1 MSEGKLLIIDD
12 NKNVLSALDIFLQN
26 EFEEVI
32 ALTSP
37 KQLPSTLQMQ
47 KVDVVLLDMNFKAG
61 ASTGNEGIYWLH
73 EIKQFDPL
81 IEVVMFTAYGDVE
94 LAVKALKKGAC
105 DFVLKPWDNDK
116 LLATLKAAFKLRKSN
131 LKVQELTCKETS
143 LKSAFNREQQMLIG
157 SSKPMLKIKQL
168 INKVAK
174 SDANIMLTGENGT
187 GKEVIARE
195 IHHHSLRADE
205 LLVTVDIGAI
215 AETLIESELF
225 GHKKGAFT
233 DACDDRTGK
242 FQLAHMG
249 TLFLDEIG
257 NIPLHLQPKLLVA
270 LQTRTA
276 TPVGSNT
283 PVPFNIRLISAT
295 NSDIADL
302 VAENKFREDL
312 LYRLNTIHIEVPPLR
327 ERTEDIEVLARF
339 FLKHLSQKYR
349 KPHIKIGTEAVKK
362 LMKYHWPGNVREL
375 EHTIEKAV
383 ILSDTNTITPDVF
396 YFKAPN
402 TVSRSTPLTLEE
414 MEKQLI
420 FDALDR
426 HDGNYS
432 SVAHQLGISRQTL
445 YNKLKK
451 YDV

>member
-1 MSEGKLLIIDD
+1 MAEGTLLIIDD
-12 NKNVLSALDIFLQN
+12 NKNVLSALDIFLQQ
-26 EFEEVI
+26 EFKEVI
-32 ALTSP
+32 TLTSP
-37 KQLPSTLQMQ
+37 KQLPSMLQSN
-47 KVDVVLLDMNFKAG
+47 KIDVVLLDMNFKAG
-61 ASTGNEGIYWLH
+61 ANTGNEGIYWLH
-73 EIKQFDPL
+73 EIKQYDRD

-105 DFVLKPWDNDK
+105 DFILKPWDNDK
-116 LLATLKAAFKLRKSN
+116 LLATLNAAFKLRKSN
-131 LKVQELTCKETS
+131 LKVKELKCKTTS
-143 LKSAFNREQQMLIG
+143 LKNAFNREQRILIG
-157 SSKPMLKIKQL
+157 TSKSMLKIKRL
-168 INKVAK
+168 ITKVAK
-174 SDANIMLTGENGT
+174 SDVNILLTGENGT

-195 IHHHSLRADE
+195 IHSQSLRADE

-215 AETLIESELF
+215 PETLVESELF

-233 DACDDRTGK
+233 DACEDRTGK

-270 LQTRTA
+270 LQTRTV
-276 TPVGSNT
+276 TPVGSNA

-295 NSDIADL
+295 NANISEL
-302 VAENKFREDL
+302 VAQGQFREDL

-327 ERTEDIEVLARF
+327 DRTEDIEVLSNF
-339 FLKHLSQKYR
+339 FLKRLSQKYR
-349 KPHIKIGTEAVKK
+349 KPQMKLGSAALKK
-362 LMKYHWPGNVREL
+362 LQRYHWPGNVREL

-383 ILSDTNTITPDVF
+383 ILSDTNTITPNDF
-396 YFKAPN
+396 YFKN
-402 TVSRSTPLTLEE
+402 TTNVSTGVTLTLEE

-420 FDALDR
+420 LDALDK

-432 SVAHQLGISRQTL
+432 SVAQQLGISRQTL

>member
-1 MSEGKLLIIDD
+1 MAEGTLLIIDD
-12 NKNVLSALDIFLQN
+12 NKNVLSALEIFLQQ
-26 EFEEVI
+26 EFQEVI
-32 ALTSP
+32 TLTSP
-37 KQLPSTLQMQ
+37 KQLHSLLHSN
-47 KVDVVLLDMNFKAG
+47 KIDVILLDMNFKAG
-61 ASTGNEGIYWLH
+61 ANTGNEGIYWLN
-73 EIKQFDPL
+73 EIKQFDPD

-116 LLATLKAAFKLRKSN
+116 LLATLNAAFKLRKSN
-131 LKVQELTCKETS
+131 LKVNELKCKTTS
-143 LKSAFNREQQMLIG
+143 LKSAFNSDQQILIG
-157 SSKPMLKIKQL
+157 ASKPMLKIKQL
-168 INKVAK
+168 IHKVAK
-174 SDANIMLTGENGT
+174 SDANILLTGENGT

-195 IHHHSLRADE
+195 IHNHSLRADE

-215 AETLIESELF
+215 SETLVESELF

-233 DACDDRTGK
+233 DACEDRTGK

-270 LQTRTA
+270 LQTRDV

-283 PVPFNIRLISAT
+283 PVPFNVRLISAT
-295 NSDIADL
+295 NADISDL
-302 VAENKFREDL
+302 VATGQFREDL

-327 ERTEDIEVLARF
+327 ERNEDIEVLAGF
-339 FLKHLSQKYR
+339 FLKRLASKYR
-349 KPHIKIGTEAVKK
+349 KPQIKLGSEALKK
-362 LMKYHWPGNVREL
+362 LQKYHWPGNVREL

-383 ILSDTNTITPDVF
+383 ILSDTNTITPNDF
-396 YFKAPN
+396 YFKS
-402 TVSRSTPLTLEE
+402 TGYSSSSVSLTLEE

-420 FDALDR
+420 LDALDK
-426 HDGNYS
+426 HDSNYS
-432 SVAHQLGISRQTL
+432 SVAQQLGISRQTL